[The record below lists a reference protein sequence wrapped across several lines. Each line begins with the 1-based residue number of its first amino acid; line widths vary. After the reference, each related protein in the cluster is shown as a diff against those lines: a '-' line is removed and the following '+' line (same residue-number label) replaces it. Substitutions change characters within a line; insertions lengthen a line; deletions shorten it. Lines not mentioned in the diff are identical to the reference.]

1 MLGRVSSDNGWKIR
15 ICVFRLRQFVAFWI
29 GGRVCSGV
37 GWMIRICVLC
47 LRQLVAFWIW
57 CGAGME
63 TSESRQ
69 TCCDVV
75 AKHAWCS

>member
-1 MLGRVSSDNGWKIR
+1 MSAAIMVGRSVFVFFAFVNLSPFGLDAVSAAMMVGRS
-15 ICVFRLRQFVAFWI
+15 VF
-29 GGRVCSGV
+29 VCF
-37 GWMIRICVLC
+37 C

>member
-1 MLGRVSSDNGWKIR
+1 MSAAIMVGRSVFVFFAFVNLSPFGLDTVSAAMMVGRS
-15 ICVFRLRQFVAFWI
+15 VF
-29 GGRVCSGV
+29 VCF
-37 GWMIRICVLC
+37 C